1 MTFDITKARNDMIAR
16 ILTTHPVPFGVVTNG
31 LECEHNAK
39 HIAEIGNAV
48 CDYLESLLAEAAS
61 SMTTGQTDDES
72 VSYIREAI
80 NDLADILDADGE
92 AIDDLDREELAHN
105 RRRR

>member
-16 ILTTHPVPFGVVTNG
+16 IVTTHPVTFGIETNG

-39 HIAEIGNAV
+39 HIEEIGNAV
-48 CDYLESLLAEAAS
+48 CDYLEALLAEAAS
-61 SMTTGQTDDES
+61 SMSSGQTDDES
-72 VSYIREAI
+72 VSFIREAI

-92 AIDDLDREELAHN
+92 AIDDQEREELARA

>member
-1 MTFDITKARNDMIAR
+1 MTFDVTKARNDMIAR
-16 ILTTHPVPFGVVTNG
+16 ITATHPVPFGIETNSI
-31 LECEHNAK
+31 ECEHNAE
-39 HIAEIGNAV
+39 HIAKIGNAI
-48 CDYLESLLAEAAS
+48 CDYLEALLAEAAS
-61 SMTTGQTDDES
+61 SMSAGQTDDES

-92 AIDDLDREELAHN
+92 AIDDLEREELAHN

>member
-1 MTFDITKARNDMIAR
+1 MTFDIAKARNDMIAR
-16 ILTTHPVPFGVVTNG
+16 ISATHPVPFGIETNG
-31 LECEHNAK
+31 LECEHNAE

-61 SMTTGQTDDES
+61 SMSVGQTDDES
-72 VSYIREAI
+72 VSFIREAI
-80 NDLADILDADGE
+80 NDLAEILDADGE
-92 AIDDLDREELAHN
+92 AIDDLEREELARA